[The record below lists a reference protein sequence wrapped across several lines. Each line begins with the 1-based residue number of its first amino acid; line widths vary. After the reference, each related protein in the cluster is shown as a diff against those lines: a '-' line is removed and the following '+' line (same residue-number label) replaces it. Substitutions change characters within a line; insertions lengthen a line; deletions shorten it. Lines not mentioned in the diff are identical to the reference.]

1 MNRRVSKRI
10 NKKALS
16 IAVEWLKS
24 MLPDEEAAKVS
35 DTDIPR
41 DNHPVYNRKGV
52 AYSIP
57 FSYKGSKQI
66 IKRLIRKNPSLVI
79 EDITTQDIE
88 NYKVSVGRP

>member
-1 MNRRVSKRI
+1 MNRKVSKRI
-10 NKKALS
+10 SKKALQ

-24 MLPDEEAAKVS
+24 MLSDEEAAKVS

-41 DNHPVYNRKGV
+41 DNPPVYREGV

-57 FSYKGSKQI
+57 FSYRGSKQI

-79 EDITTQDIE
+79 ENITMQDIE
-88 NYKVSVGRP
+88 NYRVSVGRP